1 MNVQQL
7 LDAVSTLQEVGEA
20 FGGMPEEQGE
30 SAIACLHMT
39 ATNLYLIQLA
49 KHLQDGMEPY
59 DAVLKVAK
67 GDTPL
72 SEYGVLEEQITV
84 LRLLTTKAVKE

>member
-20 FGGMPEEQGE
+20 FSNMPEEEKE
-30 SAIACLHMT
+30 STIASLHMT
-39 ATNLYLIQLA
+39 AANLYLIQLA
-49 KHLQDGMEPY
+49 KHLQDGVEPY
-59 DAVLKVAK
+59 DAVLMVAK

-72 SEYGVLEEQITV
+72 TDLGVTEEQMTV
-84 LRLLTTKAVKE
+84 FRLLTTKATKE